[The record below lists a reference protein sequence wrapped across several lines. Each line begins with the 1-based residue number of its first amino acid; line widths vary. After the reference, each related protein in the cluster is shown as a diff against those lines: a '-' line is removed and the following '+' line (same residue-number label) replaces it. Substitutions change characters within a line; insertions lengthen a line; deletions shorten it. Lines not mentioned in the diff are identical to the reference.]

1 MFHISRNNG
10 RIALKN
16 CMDANHGQIAKKIE
30 EVNISLK
37 SPSESPLERQFAK
50 KRPNMSAIAIFYLGG
65 NRSLLKR

>member
-1 MFHISRNNG
+1 
-10 RIALKN
+10 
-16 CMDANHGQIAKKIE
+16 MDANHGQIAKKIE